1 MAPEK
6 LEALFRKIE
15 TVVGPPEAETP
26 EERQKRHDMIE
37 RDARR
42 REALRRAS

>member
-6 LEALFRKIE
+6 LAAILQKIDG
-15 TVVGPPEAETP
+15 VVGPPEAETP
-26 EERQKRHDMIE
+26 EERQKRHEMIE

-42 REALRRAS
+42 REALKRAS